1 MFRYQAIARQLCLE
15 EHWKKGGCPLPGGPL
30 LQRTPPPAS
39 AHHRIDAA
47 NASLQRMVQYSAA
60 RVPPSPALAAL
71 RRSPAP
77 SRSQPRSLRCSPEV
91 EGSRSAATPAAYP
104 VPKGDTSTLQRIPG
118 GPKIARTPVG
128 GRTGGARASPGS
140 TARRVRGS
148 LNS

>member
-1 MFRYQAIARQLCLE
+1 MLRRALKE
-15 EHWKKGGCPLPGGPL
+15 GGCLLPGGPL

-47 NASLQRMVQYSAA
+47 NASLQRVVQYSAA

-71 RRSPAP
+71 RRSPPP
-77 SRSQPRSLRCSPEV
+77 SRSQPRSLRRSPEV
-91 EGSRSAATPAAYP
+91 EGPRSAATPAVYP

-128 GRTGGARASPGS
+128 GRAGGARASPAS
-140 TARRVRGS
+140 SARRVRILLS
-148 LNS
+148 TCIMQRMDPS